1 MRGRTPRSQRPLPV
15 LPVNEGSRPAVGVAL
30 IVCAGALTYWN
41 SLDTPFIWDDSTAI
55 LENPSIRSLWP
66 LWEPLAPP
74 LDTPVSRRP
83 LVNLSFALN
92 YAIHALD
99 VTGYHLTNLGVHLLA
114 ACLLF
119 SVVRRAFSSVPLRAR
134 FGQYAFT
141 VALLAALW
149 WALHPMLSE
158 VVNYATQR
166 TTAMAG
172 LFFFATL
179 YAAQRALA
187 ARHRRRWQAAAV
199 VSCALG
205 MLAKESLATVP
216 IVVVLYDRAF
226 AFGSFREALAARKWL
241 YGALAIT
248 WIELAALIALRPHTT
263 IGFSTDVGVWTY
275 ALNQAQMIPHY
286 LRLAL
291 WPDALVLDY
300 GLPRPL
306 ALPDVLGRA
315 LLVMT
320 LLGITIAALVRW
332 PKVGFLGAVFF
343 LTLAPASSIVPIA
356 TEVGAERR
364 MYLPLAALAVLG
376 ALGGL
381 WLVQRARALAPP
393 GSQRLV
399 ARTALV
405 AAGVWIAMLAVRTV
419 DRNDDFSS
427 REAIWRSSVE
437 QRPHGRARLSYATAL
452 LDAGHEESALR
463 QLQLAVRD
471 YPKARFA
478 LANELAGN
486 GHYEEALRELSA
498 FIRANPRQVD
508 TIPARRLRGRILA
521 EEGRHDEAI
530 AEFRALVELF
540 PSTIAGRESL
550 ADLLLVEG
558 RGDEAASQYRVLLNR
573 RPDHAPWL
581 IKLGDAFAAGRRVE
595 DAAHAYTRAL
605 NADARSGE
613 AHVRLAGLL
622 VNAGRTAEAA
632 EHARAA
638 IALDSRDA
646 AAHNLLGIARAMDGR
661 LDEAAAH
668 FETALEIA
676 PDYPDAR
683 ENLARAQRAR
693 RSAPLPSVQGRKAS

>member
-1 MRGRTPRSQRPLPV
+1 MRRRSQPPKPGFPV
-15 LPVNEGSRPAVGVAL
+15 DERVRPAVGLAL

-41 SLDTPFIWDDSTAI
+41 SLDAPFIWDDSTAI
-55 LENPSIRSLWP
+55 LQNPTIRSLWP

-119 SVVRRAFSSVPLRAR
+119 SVVRRAFSSDPLRER
-134 FGQYAFT
+134 FGRYAFA
-141 VALLAALW
+141 VALPAALW
-149 WALHPMLSE
+149 WAVHPMLSE

-179 YAAQRALA
+179 YAAQRALVT
-187 ARHRRRWQAAAV
+187 RHRRRWQVAAV

-226 AFGSFREALAARKWL
+226 AFGSFREALAARKCL
-241 YGALAIT
+241 YGALAVT
-248 WIELAALIALRPHTT
+248 WIELAALIALRPHST

-300 GLPRPL
+300 GLPLPL
-306 ALPDVLGRA
+306 TLRDAFGGALI
-315 LLVMT
+315 VMT
-320 LLGITIAALVRW
+320 LLGVTIAALVRW

-393 GSQRLV
+393 GSQRLL
-399 ARTALV
+399 ATTALV
-405 AAGVWIAMLAVRTV
+405 AAGVWIATLAVRTV

-427 REAIWRSSVE
+427 RERIWLSSVQE
-437 QRPHGRARLSYATAL
+437 RPHGRARLSYATAL
-452 LDAGHEESALR
+452 IDAGHEESALR

-478 LANELAGN
+478 LANELAGK
-486 GHYEEALRELSA
+486 GRYEEALGELSA
-498 FIRANPRQVD
+498 FIRASPRRVD
-508 TIPARRLRGRILA
+508 TIPARTLRGRILA
-521 EEGRHDEAI
+521 EEGRRDEAI

-540 PSTIAGRESL
+540 PSTIAPRESL
-550 ADLLLVEG
+550 ADLLLVDG
-558 RGDEAASQYRVLLNR
+558 RSDEAASQYGVLLNR
-573 RPDHAPWL
+573 RPDHSPWL

-595 DAAHAYTRAL
+595 DAARAYRRAL
-605 NADARSGE
+605 SADARSGA
-613 AHVRLAGLL
+613 AHVKLAGLL

-632 EHARAA
+632 GHARAA
-638 IALDSRDA
+638 IAFDPRDA
-646 AAHNLLGIARAMDGR
+646 AAHNLLGIARGMEGR
-661 LDEAAAH
+661 LGEAAAH

-676 PDYPDAR
+676 PDYQDAR
-683 ENLARAQRAR
+683 DNLARAERAR
-693 RSAPLPSVQGRKAS
+693 GSAPRPPAQVRAASR